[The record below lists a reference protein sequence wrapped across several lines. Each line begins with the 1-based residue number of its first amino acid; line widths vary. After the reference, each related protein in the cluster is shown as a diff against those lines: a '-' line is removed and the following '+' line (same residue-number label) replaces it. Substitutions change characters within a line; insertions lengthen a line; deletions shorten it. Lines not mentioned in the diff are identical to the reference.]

1 MINQEPTNL
10 DILQKIESSNTE
22 ILQIIN
28 NYATHIEEEIG
39 GIKTEIGGIKTEI
52 GGIKTEI
59 GGIKTEI
66 GGIKATMVTKDYLD
80 DKLSDLKGD
89 IIITMRKEDMKFKAL
104 VEILQKRNLISSED
118 VRTVLSMQPFPQ
130 MYI

>member
-28 NYATHIEEEIG
+28 NYATHIEE
-39 GIKTEIGGIKTEI
+39 
-52 GGIKTEI
+52 EI